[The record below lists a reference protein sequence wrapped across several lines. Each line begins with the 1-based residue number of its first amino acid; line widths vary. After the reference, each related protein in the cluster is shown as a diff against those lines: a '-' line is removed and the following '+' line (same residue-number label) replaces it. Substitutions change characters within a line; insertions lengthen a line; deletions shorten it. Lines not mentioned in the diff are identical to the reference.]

1 MPAPMTPIHRAPS
14 AGSAKAST
22 PRSKASTY
30 TVRQRLQQL
39 RSRLQR
45 LRSQPPA
52 LTTTLPRPA
61 DYDGLAD
68 VLDLIG
74 AKVMTLAL
82 ELRTV
87 PDPATIEHTMAALQE
102 CYITLAT
109 AVEPDPR
116 WSRA

>member
-1 MPAPMTPIHRAPS
+1 MPASTTPTPRAPS
-14 AGSAKAST
+14 AASPHTSTHLSRAST
-22 PRSKASTY
+22 STI
-30 TVRQRLQQL
+30 RQRLLRLRDRLHRL
-39 RSRLQR
+39 RSR
-45 LRSQPPA
+45 PPE
-52 LTTTLPRPA
+52 LTSLPRPA

-87 PDPATIEHTMAALQE
+87 PDPTTIEHTMAALQE
-102 CYITLAT
+102 CYITLAQ

>member
-1 MPAPMTPIHRAPS
+1 MPAPTTPIHRAPS
-14 AGSAKAST
+14 ADSVKTST
-22 PRSKASTY
+22 PRSRASTS
-30 TVRQRLQQL
+30 TVRQRLLKL
-39 RSRLQR
+39 RDRLQR
-45 LRSQPPA
+45 LRSHPPEV
-52 LTTTLPRPA
+52 TSLPRPA

-87 PDPATIEHTMAALQE
+87 PDPTTIEHTMAALQE
-102 CYITLAT
+102 CYITLAQ